1 MWYCSI
7 GFYQPKIY
15 PMCLPLPMW
24 LMNLFSG
31 GIHQNH
37 GTRVLPWWSSVHR
50 RTEINNNVYSYGRL
64 TMCRHYC
71 KVIKWIMTFNL
82 PSGYPPH
89 FVDEESKASEM
100 KLLVQG
106 LPVGQRSEPSQG
118 LWGPCS
124 SSLPCESWWL
134 PSRPRYPDQD
144 LLMIWGT
151 EWTRTKNKSSVT
163 QVRNLVSR
171 ELNLHVH
178 RSPDI
183 QKNPS
188 SLRIKAMTPR
198 RPSKWR

>member
-1 MWYCSI
+1 MSTVMGDSLCA
-7 GFYQPKIY
+7 
-15 PMCLPLPMW
+15 
-24 LMNLFSG
+24 
-31 GIHQNH
+31 
-37 GTRVLPWWSSVHR
+37 GTIV
-50 RTEINNNVYSYGRL
+50 RL
-64 TMCRHYC
+64 LNGLWHLICPQVIPPFCRWG
-71 KVIKWIMTFNL
+71 VE
-82 PSGYPPH
+82 G
-89 FVDEESKASEM
+89 SEM

-124 SSLPCESWWL
+124 SSLHCESWWL